1 MIPIPVQLLPTRFT
15 LRTMFAAVAA
25 AASISA
31 LFSQIARPP
40 EQAAF
45 ALLLGIVLP
54 ALSVGA
60 WRRFTLDRL
69 LCQVMAVSV
78 IDLLLVERTAGGRML
93 FMLVVA
99 ACLLIPSAVWYVTC
113 RMEPGAEKDRLR
125 RSLYA
130 FVIGLALVAGQVA
143 ASFVIVSVVVG

>member
-15 LRTMFAAVAA
+15 LRTMFAAIAA
-25 AASISA
+25 GASIVT

-45 ALLLGIVLP
+45 ALLLGIILP
-54 ALSVGA
+54 SLWVAA
-60 WRRFTLDRL
+60 WRRFTVDRL
-69 LCQVMAVSV
+69 LGQVMAVSI
-78 IDLLLVERTAGGRML
+78 IDLLLVERQAGGRMI

-99 ACLLIPSAVWYVTC
+99 LSLLIPSVVWYVSC
-113 RMEPGAEKDRLR
+113 RMEGSAEREKLR
-125 RSLYA
+125 RSLYS

-143 ASFVIVSVVVG
+143 ASFVIVSVVVR

>member
-15 LRTMFAAVAA
+15 LRTMFAAIAA
-25 AASISA
+25 GASIVT

-45 ALLLGIVLP
+45 ALLLGIILP
-54 ALSVGA
+54 SLWVAA
-60 WRRFTLDRL
+60 WRRFTVDRL
-69 LCQVMAVSV
+69 LGQVMAVSI
-78 IDLLLVERTAGGRML
+78 IDLLLVERQAGGRMI

-99 ACLLIPSAVWYVTC
+99 LSLLIPSVVWYVSC
-113 RMEPGAEKDRLR
+113 RMEGGAEREKLR
-125 RSLYA
+125 RSLYS

-143 ASFVIVSVVVG
+143 ASFVIVSVVVR